1 MPHCLENTASAAH
14 FAGEEKAVIRLMIN
28 DSTGTRVASLPR
40 WAVWLGVAAAAGVGL
55 LIAVIGF
62 SLILV
67 LAPFVIAAGAL
78 ARWRLRKMLREM
90 QTRQGAPRGYEPG
103 GRPSPAGVIDAD
115 YRVVEEARTPEPR

>member
-1 MPHCLENTASAAH
+1 M
-14 FAGEEKAVIRLMIN
+14 IRLLIN
-28 DSTGTRVASLPR
+28 DRTGTRVASLPR

-78 ARWRLRKMLREM
+78 ARWRLKKALREM
-90 QTRQGAPRGYEPG
+90 QARQGAGPAS
-103 GRPSPAGVIDAD
+103 GRNARPAPAGVIDAD
-115 YRVVEEARTPEPR
+115 YRVIEEARTPDPR